1 MNSEEARAVIVAEQK
16 EHVEA
21 FSKDLNL
28 LCDQYNCSIVAVPSI
43 SPSGSIVAEIRVVP
57 R

>member
-1 MNSEEARAVIVAEQK
+1 MNNEEARALLAAEQK
-16 EHVEA
+16 EQLKV
-21 FSKDLNL
+21 FSIELNA
-28 LCDQYNCSIVAVPSI
+28 LCEKLNCSIVAVPVI